1 MLREISRFP
10 LRSQCLF
17 THMFI
22 RLCDRG
28 AITSS
33 RRSFD
38 FRATC
43 LPLRVREILL
53 SLVPNGTT
61 NELAGLFFTLS
72 PLMLSVMQGSYK
84 YQLLSHWFKPTLNR
98 IPSLPFQKQTFY
110 PLDHLSGYNFF
121 FRYHF
126 ATFRASHHRQ
136 VRSDT
141 KTIENAIL
149 LLK

>member
-1 MLREISRFP
+1 MHENKLVVVVV
-10 LRSQCLF
+10 
-17 THMFI
+17 
-22 RLCDRG
+22 DRG

-84 YQLLSHWFKPTLNR
+84 YQLLSHWFNPTLNR
-98 IPSLPFQKQTFY
+98 TPSLSFQKQTFY
-110 PLDHLSGYNFF
+110 PLDHLSSYNF

-126 ATFRASHHRQ
+126 ATFRVSHHRQ

-141 KTIENAIL
+141 ITIENAIL
-149 LLK
+149 LLE